1 MWFVR
6 NKKKYMFQHRWL
18 IFFISLVALF
28 SSVGLSANALNL
40 VTSINIDSVEGYG
53 LSLHDI
59 ALKFDSQQENI
70 TSYSLQIGSAVL
82 PDNKGHIKDILLQ
95 CNDGEI
101 SKDSLACNN
110 GELTFDDPIASADKA
125 KIKFLKNEVGDLTI
139 ELSDFNL
146 AGGPASLSVK
156 MNNRL
161 WRARIKSNN
170 VSFAKLKEVLPSF
183 PELLSEGIATSEVE
197 FIGQDTSLLEIHG
210 DALVRELAF
219 ANDESTFV
227 GENVSIKLAFSSKRE
242 LKVWR
247 NKFNS
252 TTFKGELY
260 FDPVFIDANANAKD
274 VYGTF
279 NWQVDSTEI
288 ELASLHY
295 EDANA
300 VILKLD
306 TIIDFEKQQAIV
318 PMQVDIQYAA
328 FPDVYDNYMLP
339 FLLDTNISDLVTK
352 GSLSGSMLF
361 DGDRIVDTDLSLNYL
376 TFEDNQKRFSISKLN
391 GNIGWGKRFTGKEYK
406 FSFDSADI
414 YKLRLGASQFSFS
427 NDAQA
432 LVLKQSVSVPILDGA
447 VNIESFAVKNPG
459 SKDQSTVMD
468 ISLTPVSM
476 SRLSVAFGWPEMN
489 GNLAGYAPNVS
500 YKQGDVDI
508 QGALL
513 IRGFGGTTTIHNL
526 SAEDLFSITPKLSAD
541 LKLNNLDLGSLTE
554 TFSFG
559 EITGRLEGSINNLQF
574 VNWTPVAFDAWF
586 GTPEKDKSRHRISQT
601 AVDNLTQVGNGGVN
615 ILSKSFLKF
624 FDSFGY
630 DKLGLG
636 CTLKNNTCKMRGV
649 KKSTEGDPKSF
660 YIVKGSG
667 VPRIDIVGFT
677 NEVSW
682 PVLIARL
689 KRVVS
694 TKDVIVN

>member
-1 MWFVR
+1 MQFVR
-6 NKKKYMFQHRWL
+6 NKHKYHCRWL
-18 IFFISLVALF
+18 IFFIFLLALF
-28 SSVGLSANALNL
+28 SSVGFSANALKL
-40 VTSINIDSVEGYG
+40 VTLINIDAIEGYG
-53 LSLHDI
+53 LTLHDV
-59 ALKFDSQQENI
+59 ALRLDSQHENM
-70 TSYSLQIGSAVL
+70 TSYSVQIGSAVL
-82 PDNKGHIKDILLQ
+82 PDNRGRIKNILLQ
-95 CNDGEI
+95 CKDGVISKETFACNDGEL
-101 SKDSLACNN
+101 SFN
-110 GELTFDDPIASADKA
+110 DPIASANKA
-125 KIKFLKNEVGDLTI
+125 KIIFHRNELGDLNI
-139 ELSDFNL
+139 KLSDFNL
-146 AGGPASLSVK
+146 AGGSASLSVK
-156 MNNRL
+156 MNDEV
-161 WRARIKSNN
+161 WRAAVKSKN
-170 VSFAKLKEVLPSF
+170 VSFSKLQKVLPSF
-183 PELLSEGIATSEVE
+183 PELLSEGIATSDID
-197 FIGQDTSLLEIHG
+197 FLGKGTSLLEIKG
-210 DALVRELAF
+210 DALIRELAF
-219 ANDESTFV
+219 ANEDSTVV
-227 GENVSIKLAFSSKRE
+227 GENVSVKLAFSSKRE
-242 LKVWR
+242 LETWQS
-247 NKFNS
+247 KFNS

-274 VYGTF
+274 LFGKL
-279 NWQVDSTEI
+279 NWRVGSNEI

-300 VILKLD
+300 VVLKLD
-306 TIIDFEKQQAIV
+306 TVIDFEKNEAIA
-318 PMQVDIQYAA
+318 PIEVDIQYAA
-328 FPDVYDNYMLP
+328 FPNVYDDYMLP

-352 GSLSGSMLF
+352 GSLSGSMLL
-361 DGDRIVDTDLSLNYL
+361 DEGRVVDTDLSLNHL
-376 TFEDNQKRFSISKLN
+376 TFEDKQKRFSISKLN
-391 GNIGWGKRFTGKEYK
+391 GNIGWGKRYSGKEYE

-414 YKLRLGASQFSFS
+414 YKVRLDASHFSFS

-432 LVLKQSVSVPILDGA
+432 LILKQSVSVPILDGA
-447 VNIESFAVKNPG
+447 VNIESFLVKNPG
-459 SKDQSTVMD
+459 SEDQSVVMD

-476 SRLSVAFGWPEMN
+476 SKLSIAFGWPEMN

-526 SAEDLFSITPKLSAD
+526 SANDLFSITPKLSAD
-541 LKLNNLDLGSLTE
+541 LKLNNLDLSSLTE

-559 EITGRLEGSINNLQF
+559 EITGRLEGSVTNLQF
-574 VNWTPVAFDAWF
+574 VNWSPVQFNAWF

-601 AVDNLTQVGNGGVN
+601 AVDNLTQVGNGGAN

-649 KKSTEGDPKSF
+649 NVSTEDNSQGF

-667 VPRIDIVGFT
+667 VPRIDIVGFA

-689 KRVVS
+689 KRVVN